1 MPSDERE
8 QAHLPDH
15 ELFRFCLFSASLC
28 LRGKLI
34 WAGRLTLPVLQSW
47 HRMQS
52 FFNWF
57 RDTAIEPN
65 QPWLI
70 LGKGPSFSKRD
81 QFDLST
87 FKTISLNHV
96 VREQP
101 VTLAHAIDLDVV
113 KDCEQAIENNAQA
126 LVMPWVPHV
135 NNQAGAETLQ
145 SIIPQVPVLRRLDEQ
160 GRLLWYNSST
170 SEQIRHPGSPVVEVK
185 SFSAE
190 AALNLL
196 AMAGVRHVR
205 SLGIDGGSAYSGAF
219 ADLVE
224 TTLLN
229 NGHESFDRQFA
240 QFAKIIQRT
249 GVDYAPLDVES
260 PIRIYVGSLE
270 EQMLAVKVLEYSIR
284 KHASMT
290 VELLPLHHAPL
301 QTPVPADARNAPR
314 TPFSFQ
320 RFLIP
325 ALAEHRGRA
334 IYVDSD
340 MQLFAD
346 IRQLWVTPFA
356 GADLLAASKPSD
368 SGRRPQF
375 SVMLLDCE
383 SLGWDIGEIVK
394 QLDRGELTYEQLM
407 FEMKVAKN
415 IRADLDSRW
424 NSLEHYEPGRTALL
438 HYTDMATQPWVSR
451 DNPLGYL
458 WTRDLIEAVNAGY
471 IEIDYVRRHVELGY
485 VRPSLF
491 YQVAHQIEDTAS
503 LPAKAVALDDS
514 FVAPYQQMGLSIE
527 PPANLSARYMFWLR
541 SKWALKSAVNHLRRR
556 PTLSRLENS
565 IRYRAKM
572 LAGHQ
577 N

>member
-1 MPSDERE
+1 ME
-8 QAHLPDH
+8 
-15 ELFRFCLFSASLC
+15 
-28 LRGKLI
+28 
-34 WAGRLTLPVLQSW
+34 
-47 HRMQS
+47 S

-57 RDTAIEPN
+57 RKQANEPD

-70 LGKGPSFSKRD
+70 LGKGPSFTKRD
-81 QFDLST
+81 QFDLSG

-96 VREQP
+96 IREQP

-113 KDCEQAIENNAQA
+113 RDCEATIEQNAQA

-135 NNQAGAETLQ
+135 NNEAGTETLQ
-145 SIIPQVPVLRRLDEQ
+145 SLIPQVPLLRRMADQ
-160 GRLLWYNSST
+160 GRLLWYNAST
-170 SEQIRHPGSPVVEVK
+170 SQLRHPGSPVVEVK

-196 AMAGVRHVR
+196 AMAGVRRVR
-205 SLGIDGGSAYSGAF
+205 SLGIDGGTAYSGAF
-219 ADLVE
+219 EDLVG

-229 NGHESFDRQFA
+229 NSHESFDRQFA

-249 GVDYAPLDVES
+249 GVDYAPLDVDS

-290 VELLPLHHAPL
+290 VAVLPLHQAPL
-301 QTPVPADARNAPR
+301 KTPNPRDAKNAPR

-325 ALAEHRGRA
+325 ALAQHRGRA
-334 IYVDSD
+334 IYLDSD

-356 GADLLAASKPSD
+356 GADLLAASKPDD
-368 SGRRPQF
+368 SERRPQF

-383 SLGWDIGEIVK
+383 SLGWEIERIVE
-394 QLDRGELTYEQLM
+394 QLDRGELSYEQLM
-407 FEMKVAKN
+407 FEMRVAKN
-415 IRADLDSRW
+415 IRASIDPRW
-424 NSLEHYEPGRTALL
+424 NSLEHFEPDRTALL

-451 DNPLGYL
+451 DNPLGHL
-458 WTRDLIEAVNAGY
+458 WTRDLIDAVNGGY
-471 IEIDYVRRHVELGY
+471 IEIDFVRKHVELGY

-491 YQVAHQIEDTAS
+491 YQVVHQIESCSS
-503 LPAKAVALDDS
+503 LSPKAVALDDS
-514 FVAPYQQMGLSIE
+514 FVAPYQQMGLSID
-527 PPANLSARYMFWLR
+527 PPANLSGRYMYWLK
-541 SKWALKSAVNHLRRR
+541 SKWLVKSAVNHLRQR

-565 IRYRAKM
+565 IRYRARM
-572 LAGHQ
+572 LAGHE

>member
-1 MPSDERE
+1 
-8 QAHLPDH
+8 
-15 ELFRFCLFSASLC
+15 
-28 LRGKLI
+28 
-34 WAGRLTLPVLQSW
+34 
-47 HRMQS
+47 MQS

-57 RDTAIEPN
+57 QEQRLAVD
-65 QPWLI
+65 QHWLI
-70 LGKGPSFSKRD
+70 LGKGPSYSKLG
-81 QFDLST
+81 QFDLSS

-96 VREQP
+96 VRERP

-113 KDCEQAIENNAQA
+113 KDCEAAIEKNAQA
-126 LVMPWVPHV
+126 VVMPWVPHV
-135 NNQAGAETLQ
+135 NNEAGPDTLA

-170 SEQIRHPGSPVVEVK
+170 SELRHAGGPLVEVK

-205 SLGIDGGSAYSGAF
+205 SLGIDGGTSYSGAF
-219 ADLVE
+219 RDLVD

-229 NGHESFDRQFA
+229 NGQESFDRQFA

-249 GVDYAPLDVES
+249 GVDYAPLDIDS

-290 VELLPLHHAPL
+290 VEVLPLHHAPL
-301 QTPVPADARNAPR
+301 NMPMPRDAKNAPR

-325 ALAEHRGRA
+325 ALAQHRGRA
-334 IYVDSD
+334 IYLDSD

-346 IRQLWVTPFA
+346 IRQLWVSPFA
-356 GADLLAASKPSD
+356 GADLLAASKPDD
-368 SGRRPQF
+368 SQRRPQF

-383 SLGWDIGEIVK
+383 SLGWEIDQIVAS
-394 QLDRGELTYEQLM
+394 LDRGELTYEQLM
-407 FEMKVAKN
+407 FEMRVAKN

-424 NSLEHYEPGRTALL
+424 NSLEHFEPNRTALL
-438 HYTDMATQPWVSR
+438 HYTDMSTQPWVSR

-458 WTRDLIEAVNAGY
+458 WTRDLIEAVNNGY
-471 IEIDYVRRHVELGY
+471 IEIDYIRKHIELGY

-491 YQVAHQIEDTAS
+491 YQVVHQIEDTSA
-503 LPAKAVALDDS
+503 LPAKALALDDS

-527 PPANLSARYMFWLR
+527 PPTNLSGRYMSWLK
-541 SKWALKSAVNHLRRR
+541 SKWLVKSALNHLRQR

-572 LAGHQ
+572 LAGHE